1 MENSILIATGN
12 TLPAVLLIVNLLRG
26 LFGQV
31 SHERRLGAV
40 HPPLILCVQ
49 LYVCLHLLHVDAV
62 QVHVLERGSVASN
75 RQVVQGCD
83 PVAQRRIHAR
93 GRL

>member
-1 MENSILIATGN
+1 MAVDN
-12 TLPAVLLIVNLLRG
+12 TLPTVLLIVDLLRG
-26 LFGQV
+26 LFGQI

-40 HPPLILCVQ
+40 HPPLTLCIQ
-49 LYVCLHLLHVDAV
+49 LYVCFHLLHVDAV

>member
-1 MENSILIATGN
+1 MATGN
-12 TLPAVLLIVNLLRG
+12 TLPTVLLIVNLLRS

-62 QVHVLERGSVASN
+62 QVHVLERGSVAGN
-75 RQVVQGCD
+75 RQIVQGCE

-93 GRL
+93 DRL